1 LCKNKCLCLK
11 EAKVIHGKIFGN
23 QILARGANW
32 LLVPVLSAIL
42 VVAACTTPVEM
53 PTQYVVDDL
62 GRLVVID
69 GTPQRII
76 SLAPSNTEIL
86 FALGLG
92 DEVVGVTMYCDYP
105 AQAQD
110 KEKVGDYYGP
120 DIEKIIALDPDLV
133 LATDFHRF
141 DLIPALEQ
149 QGIAVLAVAPQTL
162 DDVLASIEKI
172 GEIAGK
178 EAEALQLVTEM
189 TRKIQA
195 VEEQTKEL
203 EQKPSVLYMT
213 WHDPMWTVGRDT
225 WIDDLISVAGGVN
238 IFSQNFE
245 GGAMVQIEWV
255 ILQNPEIIITSEW
268 SYDWALN
275 ATELASTNASQTGRI
290 YTFNDDLAQ
299 RPGPRLAQG
308 LDWFAYL
315 FHPEIFEEPED

>member
-1 LCKNKCLCLK
+1 
-11 EAKVIHGKIFGN
+11 VIRKKMLGN
-23 QILARGANW
+23 QILGRGTNW
-32 LLVPVLSAIL
+32 FLVLLLSAVL
-42 VVAACTTPVEM
+42 VLAACTTPVET

-62 GRLVVID
+62 GRLVAIN

-92 DEVVGVTMYCDYP
+92 DEVAAVTMYCDYP
-105 AQAQD
+105 PEALD

-120 DIEKIIALDPDLV
+120 DIEKIVALQPDLV

-149 QGIAVLAVAPQTL
+149 QGFAVFAVAPQTL
-162 DDVLASIEKI
+162 DDVLESIERI
-172 GEIAGK
+172 GDITER
-178 EAEALQLVTEM
+178 EAEASQLVNEM
-189 TRKIQA
+189 TSKIET
-195 VEEQTKEL
+195 VEEQTREL
-203 EQKPSVLYMT
+203 GQKPSVLYMT
-213 WHDPMWTVGRDT
+213 WHDPMWTIGRDT
-225 WIDDLISVAGGVN
+225 WIDDLINIAGGAN

-255 ILQNPEIIITSEW
+255 ILQNPEVIITSEW
-268 SYDWALN
+268 SYDWALS

-290 YTFNDDLAQ
+290 HTFDDDLAQ
-299 RPGPRLAQG
+299 RPGPRLVQG

-315 FHPEIFEEPED
+315 VHPEIFEEPGD

>member
-1 LCKNKCLCLK
+1 MN
-11 EAKVIHGKIFGN
+11 ARKIVWIG
-23 QILARGANW
+23 ITLISAT
-32 LLVPVLSAIL
+32 VL
-42 VVAACTTPVEM
+42 AACTTPVET
-53 PTQYVVDDL
+53 PTEYVVDDL
-62 GRLVVID
+62 GRLVAIN

-92 DEVVGVTMYCDYP
+92 DEVVAVTMYCDYP
-105 AQAQD
+105 PEALD

-120 DIEKIIALDPDLV
+120 DIEKIVTLQPDLI

-149 QGIAVLAVAPQTL
+149 QGFAVFAVAPQTL
-162 DDVLASIEKI
+162 DDVLESIERI

-178 EAEALQLVTEM
+178 EAEASQLVNEM
-189 TRKIQA
+189 TSKIEA
-195 VEEQTKEL
+195 VEEQTREL

-213 WHDPMWTVGRDT
+213 WYDPMWTVGRDT
-225 WIDDLISVAGGVN
+225 WIDDLINIAGGVN
-238 IFSQNFE
+238 IFSENFE

-255 ILQNPEIIITSEW
+255 ILQNPEVIITSEW

-275 ATELASTNASQTGRI
+275 ATELASTSASQTGRVH
-290 YTFNDDLAQ
+290 TFDDDLAQ
-299 RPGPRLAQG
+299 RPGPRLVQG

-315 FHPEIFEEPED
+315 FHPEVFEEPED

>member
-1 LCKNKCLCLK
+1 MTRMKTS
-11 EAKVIHGKIFGN
+11 GN
-23 QILARGANW
+23 QILARGTNW
-32 LLVPVLSAIL
+32 SLATLLSIVLVL
-42 VVAACTTPVEM
+42 AACTTPVET
-53 PTQYVVDDL
+53 PPQYVVDDL
-62 GRLVVID
+62 GRLVAVN

-92 DEVVGVTMYCDYP
+92 DEVVAVTMYCDYP
-105 AQAQD
+105 AEALD

-120 DIEKIIALDPDLV
+120 DIEKIIALQPDLI

-149 QGIAVLAVAPQTL
+149 QGFAVFAVAPQTL
-162 DDVLASIEKI
+162 DDVLESIQKI
-172 GEIAGK
+172 GEITGR
-178 EAEALQLVTEM
+178 EAEASQLVNGM
-189 TRKIQA
+189 RSKIEEI
-195 VEEQTKEL
+195 EEQTKEL

-213 WHDPMWTVGRDT
+213 WHDPMWTVGRNT
-225 WIDDLISVAGGVN
+225 WIDELINMAGGMN
-238 IFSQNFE
+238 IFSENFE

-255 ILQNPEIIITSEW
+255 VLLDPEIIITSEW

-290 YTFNDDLAQ
+290 YTFDDDLAQ
-299 RPGPRLAQG
+299 RPGPRLIQG

-315 FHPEIFEEPED
+315 IHPEIFEEPED